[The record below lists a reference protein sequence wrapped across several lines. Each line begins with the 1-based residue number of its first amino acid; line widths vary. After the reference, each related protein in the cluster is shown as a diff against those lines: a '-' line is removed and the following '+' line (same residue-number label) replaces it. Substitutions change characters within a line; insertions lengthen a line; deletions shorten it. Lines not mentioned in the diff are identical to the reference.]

1 MKIAICDDK
10 NSDINDLFQQLR
22 STEYSVELVCFTEG
36 KQLFEYVSDKSN
48 EITAVIIDIEL
59 ADANGIKIANE
70 LRALLP
76 GLPIVFYTAY
86 ASKYA
91 QNIFLESLELK
102 PFALITKPPS
112 GIIVKE
118 CLRQLAEYESKKIL
132 LRKKIIV
139 KKGTKTL
146 YMLSVRI
153 GQQKIFP
160 VRSEGALSPYTK

>member
-10 NSDINDLFQQLR
+10 NSDINNLFQQLR

-76 GLPIVFYTAY
+76 GLPI
-86 ASKYA
+86 
-91 QNIFLESLELK
+91 
-102 PFALITKPPS
+102 
-112 GIIVKE
+112 
-118 CLRQLAEYESKKIL
+118 
-132 LRKKIIV
+132 
-139 KKGTKTL
+139 KT
-146 YMLSVRI
+146 R
-153 GQQKIFP
+153 
-160 VRSEGALSPYTK
+160 GAL